1 MHFSVLFEFSQAI
14 CHFLTA
20 LLKYNLHTIKSTHL
34 KQYVIFTKAMT
45 PLKIMGRSEQKKIG
59 FICACLPVLLLWW
72 KSGACG
78 GPLEDFFG

>member
-45 PLKIMGRSEQKKIG
+45 PLKIMGRSDQKKIG
-59 FICACLPVLLLWW
+59 FTEHAFLYFS
-72 KSGACG
+72 SGG
-78 GPLEDFFG
+78 KVVHVEDL